1 MSELPLEEVPAA
13 ADAVHAAASGRVIHI
28 TEGGQRLAAIV
39 PESMLGAL
47 HDAEDAE
54 DAAEADA
61 AGVGTDAA
69 GVGTA
74 ADVAA
79 LDADVPREAPC
90 GAACVSV
97 EAPCDVP

>member
-13 ADAVHAAASGRVIHI
+13 ADAVHAAARGRVIHI

-47 HDAEDAE
+47 RDAEDAE

-61 AGVGTDAA
+61 AWHEPGGSVSL
-69 GVGTA
+69 
-74 ADVAA
+74 AD
-79 LDADVPREAPC
+79 LEAEF
-90 GAACVSV
+90 G
-97 EAPCDVP
+97 